1 MTPIVK
7 AIIPTAL
14 FVLILTSCRSFSST
28 TPTPSHQNIVETVI
42 SAASTMV
49 AETQMALPVPPTPQ
63 VRVIKPPSLTSAEIA
78 NQNDQFI
85 LPNQWDG
92 GLFSEE
98 PCRAPCFAGLV
109 PGTTTETEAIE
120 LIQNSDYFQNCTL
133 EDRPNQGRWISCN
146 GLIITNNKETGIT
159 DGVGFN
165 TLSTFTLEKVV
176 AKYGKPT
183 TVWLAVLG
191 IPEAPEWSMI
201 VLFEDKKIRVDF
213 EDQELSTETYLL
225 EPTAKITNIVY
236 YSEENSGL
244 TAYLQPWHGYGEYIE
259 DDIWR

>member
-1 MTPIVK
+1 MKAIVK
-7 AIIPTAL
+7 AIISTPL
-14 FVLILTSCRSFSST
+14 FVLILTSCNGFSFT
-28 TPTPSHQNIVETVI
+28 TPTLSSKNVMETAV
-42 SAASTMV
+42 SVAFTMV

-63 VRVIKPPSLTSAEIA
+63 VIKSLSLTPAEIA
-78 NQNDQFI
+78 NGEDQFV
-85 LPNQWDG
+85 LPNHWDG

-109 PGTTTETEAIE
+109 PGITTETEAIE
-120 LIQNSDYFQNCTL
+120 LIQDSDYFQNCTL

-146 GLIITNNKETGIT
+146 GLIITISKENGVA

-165 TLSTFTLEKVV
+165 TVSTFKLEEVIE
-176 AKYGKPT
+176 KYGEPT
-183 TVWLAVLG
+183 TVWLAQLG
-191 IPEAPEWSMI
+191 IPEAPYFGTCI
-201 VLFEDKKIRVDF
+201 LFENVGIRVDL
-213 EDQELSTETYLL
+213 EDQELSMDTYLL

-259 DDIWR
+259 VSIWR

>member
-1 MTPIVK
+1 MKPIVK

-28 TPTPSHQNIVETVI
+28 TPTPSHQNIAETAI
-42 SAASTMV
+42 SVASTMV

-63 VRVIKPPSLTSAEIA
+63 VIKSPSLTPAEIA
-78 NQNDQFI
+78 NQNDQFV

-92 GLFSEE
+92 GLFSKE

-120 LIQNSDYFQNCTL
+120 LIQDSDYFQNCTL

-146 GLIITNNKETGIT
+146 GLIITINKETGIA
-159 DGVGFN
+159 DGIGFN
-165 TLSTFTLEKVV
+165 TLSTLTLEQVV

-191 IPEAPEWSMI
+191 IPEAPEWSII
-201 VLFEDKKIRVDF
+201 VLFEDKKVRVDL